1 MKTMIMPNN
10 KGCFTITYTLTKK
23 ETNLFK
29 LIEKTGYIEFKKL
42 TTAKEKENLKICY
55 TLAEAGLLS
64 KDYLAWHRTY
74 KLGRIGKK
82 ILTKED

>member
-10 KGCFTITYTLTKK
+10 KVCFTITYTLTKK

-55 TLAEAGLLS
+55 ILVEAGLLS
-64 KDYLAWHRTY
+64 RDHLAWHRTY
-74 KLGRIGKK
+74 NLSRIAKK
-82 ILTKED
+82 ILAKED